1 MRGRKAAEPSEDLDT
16 GPDADPESVAR
27 KILLDQLT
35 GRARTRSELADK
47 LASRNVPD
55 DVATRLL
62 DRFEEVGLIDD
73 AAFAREWVAQRQSG
87 RGLARRALAQELRR
101 KGIDDEVAREVLD
114 DVDDEDEVEAARR
127 LVQAKLR
134 SVRSLDRDKAVR
146 RLVGMLA
153 RKGHSSSVAFRVVK
167 EELDLDLE
175 DTSRDDSISPPQLL
189 QERLALLAE
198 PPVLRRHPRPPHG
211 HLGEPHRVV
220 DVLLARPESVAA
232 VGEDRQVARLVDRAV
247 ARVGHQVP
255 HLADHPVRRRIHHV
269 PGDREARH
277 GVPGER
283 GHRLQHPRADLLATG
298 EGPVRVLLIAGV
310 WSEHVGE
317 PRPLTRLRDLRD
329 RRLVGRERPLDLL
342 LGVGDGLLGVHRCIQ
357 PVRLCPC

>member
-1 MRGRKAAEPSEDLDT
+1 MSGRGGRRPKAAEPSEGLDT

-47 LASRNVPD
+47 LTSRNVPD

-167 EELDLDLE
+167 EELDLDL
-175 DTSRDDSISPPQLL
+175 D
-189 QERLALLAE
+189 
-198 PPVLRRHPRPPHG
+198 
-211 HLGEPHRVV
+211 
-220 DVLLARPESVAA
+220 PEM
-232 VGEDRQVARLVDRAV
+232 L
-247 ARVGHQVP
+247 
-255 HLADHPVRRRIHHV
+255 
-269 PGDREARH
+269 
-277 GVPGER
+277 
-283 GHRLQHPRADLLATG
+283 
-298 EGPVRVLLIAGV
+298 EG
-310 WSEHVGE
+310 
-317 PRPLTRLRDLRD
+317 
-329 RRLVGRERPLDLL
+329 
-342 LGVGDGLLGVHRCIQ
+342 
-357 PVRLCPC
+357 